1 MSGSKNPARI
11 GLPKMPAMQNPYAPP
26 ETNVAQFDGADAG
39 DKKTTKPII
48 PAVIGM
54 FTYGSSS
61 PYALVL
67 CIEQYVHSGLRLAPI
82 STHIALV
89 LSTLGSFAWFVLSLL
104 ISMDVLNLIVGNSSS
119 PYDQIG
125 LMMWI
130 SNLVFVVWAF
140 FRIRR
145 FRFRQLTR

>member
-1 MSGSKNPARI
+1 
-11 GLPKMPAMQNPYAPP
+11 MQNPYAPP
-26 ETNVAQFDGADAG
+26 ETNVAQSDSAGAG
-39 DKKTTKPII
+39 DQKPAKPII

-67 CIEQYVHSGLRLAPI
+67 CLEQYLHGGLRLAPL

-89 LSTLGSFAWFVLSLL
+89 LSTLGALAWFVLSLL
-104 ISMDVLNLIVGNSSS
+104 MAMDVLSLIVGNSSS
-119 PYDQIG
+119 PYSQIG

-145 FRFRQLTR
+145 FRLRQHTR